1 MTDKRREVLE
11 KLWNTCIAHQNKWGN
26 YKFDSAKGQHAK
38 HHKRKVIDQA
48 LADIGWDY
56 EGDITKIDPKWK
68 EINKAGGE

>member
-48 LADIGWDY
+48 LADIDKCY
-56 EGDITKIDPKWK
+56 L
-68 EINKAGGE
+68 